1 MIIMKLQSWAVLALI
16 FVAVVW
22 GAGFVLMKDAISQQ
36 PVFDF
41 LATRFTLATL
51 VMVAIRPQVLSSIT
65 KQQVLRGSVL
75 GVMLGLAYIT
85 QTIGLDLTTA
95 AITGFLTGLYVVFT
109 PLLFW
114 FVFKKKVE
122 KKVIVGATLALTALL
137 FISFNGLSFDP
148 GQVWLIACA
157 LLFAGHIIGL
167 SFWSNAK
174 DIYPLTV
181 IQLAAGSAVCWL
193 GAVPD
198 GYQPPPNAFVWGTV
212 VFTAV
217 FATAMAFLIQTWA
230 QSIMDPSRVAIILT
244 GEIVF
249 AAVIAVAVGQEVLTT
264 RTIIGGVLIV
274 VAMLIVEWPDRKSKS
289 PLDQPHFT

>member
-1 MIIMKLQSWAVLALI
+1 MKLQSWAVLALI

-114 FVFKKKVE
+114 FVFRKKVE

-249 AAVIAVAVGQEVLTT
+249 AAVIAVAVGQEVLTA

>member
-1 MIIMKLQSWAVLALI
+1 MNLKSWAVLALI
-16 FVAVVW
+16 FVAIVW
-22 GAGFVLMKDAISQQ
+22 GAGFVLMKDALDDQ

-51 VMVAIRPQVLSSIT
+51 VMIAIRPQVLSAIN
-65 KQQVLRGSVL
+65 KQTLFRGSVL

-114 FVFKKKVE
+114 FVFKKKVD
-122 KKVIVGATLALTALL
+122 KKVIVGTTLALTALL
-137 FISFNGLSFDP
+137 FISFNGISIDP
-148 GQVWLIACA
+148 GQIWLITCA

-181 IQLAAGSAVCWL
+181 IQLAAGSVVCWL
-193 GAVPD
+193 GALPD
-198 GYQPPPNAFVWGTV
+198 GYQPPPNTFVWGTV

-249 AAVIAVAVGQEVLTT
+249 AAVIAVAVGQEVLAA

-274 VAMLIVEWPDRKSKS
+274 VAMLIVEWPDKKSKS

>member
-1 MIIMKLQSWAVLALI
+1 MTKSSWAVLSLI
-16 FVAVVW
+16 FVAIVW
-22 GAGFVLMKDAISQQ
+22 GAGFVLMKDAIDDQ

-51 VMVAIRPQVLSSIT
+51 VMIAIRPQVLSAVNRQT
-65 KQQVLRGSVL
+65 LFRGSVL

-114 FVFKKKVE
+114 FVFKKKVD
-122 KKVIVGATLALTALL
+122 KKVIVGTTLALTALL
-137 FISFNGLSFDP
+137 FISFNGISFDP

-181 IQLAAGSAVCWL
+181 VQLGAGAVVCWL

-198 GYQPPPNAFVWGTV
+198 GYQPPPNTFVWGTV

-249 AAVIAVAVGQEVLTT
+249 AAVIAVAVGQEVLAA

-274 VAMLIVEWPDRKSKS
+274 VAMLIVEWPDKKSKS

>member
-1 MIIMKLQSWAVLALI
+1 MTKSSWAVLSLI
-16 FVAVVW
+16 FVAIVW
-22 GAGFVLMKDAISQQ
+22 GAGFVLMKDAIDDQ

-51 VMVAIRPQVLSSIT
+51 VMIAIRPQVLSAIN
-65 KQQVLRGSVL
+65 KQTLFRGSVL

-114 FVFKKKVE
+114 FVFKKKVD
-122 KKVIVGATLALTALL
+122 KKVIVGTTLALTALL
-137 FISFNGLSFDP
+137 FISFNGISIDP
-148 GQVWLIACA
+148 GQIWLIACA

-174 DIYPLTV
+174 DIYTLTV
-181 IQLAAGSAVCWL
+181 IQLAAGSVVCWL
-193 GAVPD
+193 GALPD

-249 AAVIAVAVGQEVLTT
+249 AAVIAVAVGQEVLSA

-274 VAMLIVEWPDRKSKS
+274 VAMLIVEWPDKKSKS

>member
-1 MIIMKLQSWAVLALI
+1 MKLKSWAVIALV

-181 IQLAAGSAVCWL
+181 IQLAAGSVVCWL

>member
-1 MIIMKLQSWAVLALI
+1 MTKTTWAVLSLV
-16 FVAVVW
+16 FVTIVW
-22 GAGFVLMKDAISQQ
+22 GAAFVLMKDAIDDQ

-51 VMVAIRPQVLSSIT
+51 VMIVIRPQVLSSINR
-65 KQQVLRGSVL
+65 QNLFRGSIL

-85 QTIGLDLTTA
+85 QTIGLNLTTA

-114 FVFKKKVE
+114 FVLKKKVD
-122 KKVIVGATLALTALL
+122 KKVIVGTTLALTALL
-137 FISFNGLSFDP
+137 FISFNGISFDP

-167 SFWSNAK
+167 SFWSNPK

-181 IQLAAGSAVCWL
+181 IQLGAGAIVCWM

-244 GEIVF
+244 GEVVF
-249 AAVIAVAVGQEVLTT
+249 AAAIAVAVGQEVLSA

-274 VAMLIVEWPDRKSKS
+274 IAMLVVEWPNKRSKS

>member
-1 MIIMKLQSWAVLALI
+1 MKLKSWAVLALI
-16 FVAVVW
+16 FVAIVW
-22 GAGFVLMKDAISQQ
+22 GAGFVLMKDAINDQ

-41 LATRFTLATL
+41 LATRFTLATI
-51 VMVAIRPQVLSSIT
+51 VMIAIRPQVLTSIN
-65 KQQVLRGSVL
+65 KKILFRGSIL
-75 GVMLGLAYIT
+75 GVMLGLAYVT

-122 KKVIVGATLALTALL
+122 KKVIVGTTLALTALL

-148 GQVWLIACA
+148 GQIWLIACA

-181 IQLAAGSAVCWL
+181 VQLGAGAIVCWL

-212 VFTAV
+212 LFTAV

-230 QSIMDPSRVAIILT
+230 QAIMDPSKVAIILT

-249 AAVIAVAVGQEVLTT
+249 AAAIAVAVGQEVLSA
-264 RTIIGGVLIV
+264 RTVIGGVLIV
-274 VAMLIVEWPDRKSKS
+274 VAMLIVEWPDKKTKS

>member
-1 MIIMKLQSWAVLALI
+1 MKLKSWAVIALV

-65 KQQVLRGSVL
+65 KQTLLRGSVL

-85 QTIGLDLTTA
+85 QTIGLDQTTA

-114 FVFKKKVE
+114 FAFKKNVE
-122 KKVIVGATLALTALL
+122 KKVIVGTTLALTALL
-137 FISFNGLSFDP
+137 FISFNGISFDP
-148 GQVWLIACA
+148 GQVWLVACA

-181 IQLAAGSAVCWL
+181 IQLAAGSVVCWM

-249 AAVIAVAVGQEVLTT
+249 AAAIAVAVGQEVLSA

-274 VAMLIVEWPDRKSKS
+274 VAMLIVEWPDKKTKS

>member
-1 MIIMKLQSWAVLALI
+1 MTKSSWAVLSLI
-16 FVAVVW
+16 FVAIVW
-22 GAGFVLMKDAISQQ
+22 GAGFVLMKDAIDDQ

-51 VMVAIRPQVLSSIT
+51 VMIAIRPQVLSAIN
-65 KQQVLRGSVL
+65 KQTLFRGSVL

-114 FVFKKKVE
+114 FVFKKKVD
-122 KKVIVGATLALTALL
+122 KKVIVGTTLALTALL
-137 FISFNGLSFDP
+137 FISFNGISIDP
-148 GQVWLIACA
+148 GQIWLIACA

-181 IQLAAGSAVCWL
+181 VQLGAGAVVCWL

-249 AAVIAVAVGQEVLTT
+249 AAVIAVAVGQEVLAA

-274 VAMLIVEWPDRKSKS
+274 VAMLIVEWPDKKSKS

>member
-1 MIIMKLQSWAVLALI
+1 MTKTTWAVLSLV
-16 FVAVVW
+16 FVAIVW
-22 GAGFVLMKDAISQQ
+22 GAGFVLMKDAIDDQ

-51 VMVAIRPQVLSSIT
+51 VMIAIRPQVLSAIN
-65 KQQVLRGSVL
+65 KQTLLRGSIL

-114 FVFKKKVE
+114 FVFKKRVE
-122 KKVIVGATLALTALL
+122 KKVIVGTTLALTALL
-137 FISFNGLSFDP
+137 CISFNGISFDP

-181 IQLAAGSAVCWL
+181 IQLAAGSVVCWM

-249 AAVIAVAVGQEVLTT
+249 AAAIAVAVGQEVLSL
-264 RTIIGGVLIV
+264 RTVIGGVLIV
-274 VAMLIVEWPDRKSKS
+274 LAMLIVEWPDKRTKS

>member
-1 MIIMKLQSWAVLALI
+1 MNKVSWAVIALVL
-16 FVAVVW
+16 VAIVW
-22 GAGFVLMKDAISQQ
+22 GAGFVLMKDAIDQQ

-41 LATRFTLATL
+41 LATRFTLAAL
-51 VMVAIRPQVLSSIT
+51 VMIAIRPHVLASISR
-65 KQQVLRGSVL
+65 QNFFRGSVL

-109 PLLFW
+109 PILFW

-137 FISFNGLSFDP
+137 FISFNGISFDP

-181 IQLAAGSAVCWL
+181 IQLGAGSVVCWM

-249 AAVIAVAVGQEVLTT
+249 AAAIAVAVGQEVLSL
-264 RTIIGGVLIV
+264 RTVIGGVLIV
-274 VAMLIVEWPDRKSKS
+274 LAMLIVEWPDKKSKS

>member
-1 MIIMKLQSWAVLALI
+1 
-16 FVAVVW
+16 
-22 GAGFVLMKDAISQQ
+22 MKDAIDEQ

-41 LATRFTLATL
+41 LATRFTLAAL
-51 VMVAIRPQVLSSIT
+51 VMIAIRPQVLSLIGRQT
-65 KQQVLRGSVL
+65 LLRGSVL

-85 QTIGLDLTTA
+85 QTIGLELTTA

-109 PLLFW
+109 PVLFW
-114 FVFKKKVE
+114 FVFRKKIE
-122 KKVIVGATLALTALL
+122 MKVIVGSALALTALL
-137 FISFNGLSFDP
+137 FISFNGLSIDP
-148 GQVWLIACA
+148 GQIWLIACA

-167 SFWSNAK
+167 SFWATAK
-174 DIYPLTV
+174 EIYPITV
-181 IQLAAGSAVCWL
+181 VQLAAAAAVCWL

-198 GYQPPPNAFVWGTV
+198 GYQAPPNAFVWGTV
-212 VFTAV
+212 IFTAV

-249 AAVIAVAVGQEVLTT
+249 AALIAVAVGQEVLAA

-274 VAMLIVEWPDRKSKS
+274 AAMLIVEWPDKKTKS
-289 PLDQPHFT
+289 PLEQPHFT

>member
-1 MIIMKLQSWAVLALI
+1 MTKTTWAVLSLV
-16 FVAVVW
+16 FVAIVW
-22 GAGFVLMKDAISQQ
+22 GAGFVLMKDAIDDQ

-51 VMVAIRPQVLSSIT
+51 VMIAIRPQVLSAIN
-65 KQQVLRGSVL
+65 KQTLFRGSIL
-75 GVMLGLAYIT
+75 GFMLGLAYIT

-114 FVFKKKVE
+114 FVFKKEVE

-137 FISFNGLSFDP
+137 FISFNGISFDP

-181 IQLAAGSAVCWL
+181 IQLAAGSVVCWL

-198 GYQPPPNAFVWGTV
+198 GYQAPPNAFVWGTV

>member
-1 MIIMKLQSWAVLALI
+1 MKLKSWALLALV
-16 FVAVVW
+16 FVAIVW
-22 GAGFVLMKDAISQQ
+22 GAGFVLMKDAITQQ

-51 VMVAIRPQVLSSIT
+51 VMIAIRPQVLSSIT
-65 KQQVLRGSVL
+65 KQTLLRGSVL
-75 GVMLGLAYIT
+75 GIMLGLAYIT

-122 KKVIVGATLALTALL
+122 KKVIVGTTLALTALL
-137 FISFNGLSFDP
+137 FISFNGISFDP

-174 DIYPLTV
+174 EIYPLTV
-181 IQLAAGSAVCWL
+181 VQLGAGSIVCWL

-198 GYQPPPNAFVWGTV
+198 GYQPPPSAFVWGTV

-249 AAVIAVAVGQEVLTT
+249 AAAIAVAVGQEVLTA
-264 RTIIGGVLIV
+264 RTLIGGVLIV
-274 VAMLIVEWPDRKSKS
+274 IAMLIVEWPDRKSKS

>member
-1 MIIMKLQSWAVLALI
+1 MKLQSWAVLALI
-16 FVAVVW
+16 FVAIVW

>member
-1 MIIMKLQSWAVLALI
+1 MKLKSWAVLALV
-16 FVAVVW
+16 FVAIVW
-22 GAGFVLMKDAISQQ
+22 GAGFVLMKDAIDDQ

-51 VMVAIRPQVLSSIT
+51 VMIAIRPQVLSAIN
-65 KQQVLRGSVL
+65 KQTLFRGSVL

-114 FVFKKKVE
+114 FVFKKKVD
-122 KKVIVGATLALTALL
+122 KKVIVGTTLALTALL
-137 FISFNGLSFDP
+137 FISFNGISIDP
-148 GQVWLIACA
+148 GQIWLIACA

-174 DIYPLTV
+174 DIYTLTV
-181 IQLAAGSAVCWL
+181 IQLAAGSVVCWL
-193 GAVPD
+193 GALPD

-249 AAVIAVAVGQEVLTT
+249 AAVIAVAVGQEVLSA

-274 VAMLIVEWPDRKSKS
+274 VAMLIVEWPDKKSKS

>member
-1 MIIMKLQSWAVLALI
+1 M
-16 FVAVVW
+16 
-22 GAGFVLMKDAISQQ
+22 LMKDALDDQ

-51 VMVAIRPQVLSSIT
+51 VMIAIRPQVLTSINRQT
-65 KQQVLRGSVL
+65 LFRGSVL

-114 FVFKKKVE
+114 FVFKKKIE

-137 FISFNGLSFDP
+137 FISFNGISFDP
-148 GQVWLIACA
+148 SQVWLIACA

-181 IQLAAGSAVCWL
+181 IQLGAGALVCWL

-198 GYQPPPNAFVWGTV
+198 GYQPPPNASVWGTV

-249 AAVIAVAVGQEVLTT
+249 AAVIAVAVGQEVLSA

-274 VAMLIVEWPDRKSKS
+274 VAMLIVEWPDKKSKS

>member
-1 MIIMKLQSWAVLALI
+1 MKLKSWAVIALV
-16 FVAVVW
+16 FVAIVW
-22 GAGFVLMKDAISQQ
+22 GAGFVLMKDAINDQ

-41 LATRFTLATL
+41 LATRFTVATI
-51 VMVAIRPQVLSSIT
+51 VMISIRPQVLSSINKKT
-65 KQQVLRGSVL
+65 LFRGSIL

-109 PLLFW
+109 PILFW

-122 KKVIVGATLALTALL
+122 KKVIVGTTLALTALL
-137 FISFNGLSFDP
+137 FISFNGISFDP

-181 IQLAAGSAVCWL
+181 IQLGAGSVVCWM

-249 AAVIAVAVGQEVLTT
+249 AAAIAVAVGQEVLSL
-264 RTIIGGVLIV
+264 RTVIGGVLIV
-274 VAMLIVEWPDRKSKS
+274 LAMLIVEWPDKRTKS

>member
-1 MIIMKLQSWAVLALI
+1 MKLKSWAVIALV

-22 GAGFVLMKDAISQQ
+22 GAGFVLMKDAINDQ

-51 VMVAIRPQVLSSIT
+51 VMVAIRTQVLSAINKKT
-65 KQQVLRGSVL
+65 LLRGSIL

-122 KKVIVGATLALTALL
+122 KKVIVGTTLALTALL
-137 FISFNGLSFDP
+137 FISFNGISFDP

-181 IQLAAGSAVCWL
+181 IQLGAGSVVCWM
-193 GAVPD
+193 GAAPD

-217 FATAMAFLIQTWA
+217 FATAIAFLIQTWA

-249 AAVIAVAVGQEVLTT
+249 AAAIAVAVGQEVLSL
-264 RTIIGGVLIV
+264 RTVIGGVLIV
-274 VAMLIVEWPDRKSKS
+274 LAMLIVEWPDKKSKS

>member
-1 MIIMKLQSWAVLALI
+1 MKLKSWAVLSLV
-16 FVAVVW
+16 FVAIVW
-22 GAGFVLMKDAISQQ
+22 GAGFVLMKDAIDDQ

-51 VMVAIRPQVLSSIT
+51 VMIAIRPQVLSAIN
-65 KQQVLRGSVL
+65 KQTLFRGSVL

-114 FVFKKKVE
+114 FVFKKKVD
-122 KKVIVGATLALTALL
+122 KKVIFGTTLALTALL
-137 FISFNGLSFDP
+137 FISFNGISIDP
-148 GQVWLIACA
+148 GQIWLIACA

-181 IQLAAGSAVCWL
+181 VQLGAGAVVCWL

-217 FATAMAFLIQTWA
+217 FATALAFLIQTWA

-249 AAVIAVAVGQEVLTT
+249 AAVIAVAVGQEVLSA

-274 VAMLIVEWPDRKSKS
+274 VAMLIVEWPDKKSKS

>member
-1 MIIMKLQSWAVLALI
+1 MKLQSWAVLALI

-22 GAGFVLMKDAISQQ
+22 GAGFVLMKDAISHQ

-65 KQQVLRGSVL
+65 EQQVLRGSVL

-212 VFTAV
+212 FFTAV

>member
-1 MIIMKLQSWAVLALI
+1 MTKTTWAVLALI
-16 FVAVVW
+16 FVAIVW
-22 GAGFVLMKDAISQQ
+22 GAGFVLMKDAIDDQ

-51 VMVAIRPQVLSSIT
+51 VMIVIRPQVLNAIN
-65 KQQVLRGSVL
+65 KRVLLRGSVL

-109 PLLFW
+109 PLMFW

-122 KKVIVGATLALTALL
+122 KKVIVGAALALTALL

-167 SFWSNAK
+167 SFWSTAK

-181 IQLAAGSAVCWL
+181 VQLGAGALVCWL

-212 VFTAV
+212 VFTAI
-217 FATAMAFLIQTWA
+217 FATAMAFLVQTWA

-249 AAVIAVAVGQEVLTT
+249 AALIAVAVGQEVLAG

-274 VAMLIVEWPDRKSKS
+274 IAMLIVEWPNKRGKS

>member
-1 MIIMKLQSWAVLALI
+1 MTKTSWAVLSLI
-16 FVAVVW
+16 FVAIVW
-22 GAGFVLMKDAISQQ
+22 GAGFVLMKDAIDDQ

-41 LATRFTLATL
+41 LATRFTLATI
-51 VMVAIRPQVLSSIT
+51 VMIAIRPQVLSAINKRT
-65 KQQVLRGSVL
+65 FFRGSIL
-75 GVMLGLAYIT
+75 GFMLGLAYIT

-122 KKVIVGATLALTALL
+122 KKVIVGTTLALTALL
-137 FISFNGLSFDP
+137 FISFNGISVDP

-167 SFWSNAK
+167 SFWSNSQ

-181 IQLAAGSAVCWL
+181 VQLGAGAVVCWL

-249 AAVIAVAVGQEVLTT
+249 AAAIAVAVGQEVLSA
-264 RTIIGGVLIV
+264 RTIVGGVLIV
-274 VAMLIVEWPDRKSKS
+274 VAMLIVEWPDKKTKS

>member
-1 MIIMKLQSWAVLALI
+1 VSWAIIALTL
-16 FVAVVW
+16 VAIVW
-22 GAGFVLMKDAISQQ
+22 GAGFVLMKDAIDEQ

-41 LATRFTLATL
+41 LATRFTLAAL
-51 VMVAIRPQVLSSIT
+51 VMIAIRPQVLSLIGRQT
-65 KQQVLRGSVL
+65 LLRGSVL

-85 QTIGLDLTTA
+85 QTIGLELTTA

-109 PLLFW
+109 PVLFW
-114 FVFKKKVE
+114 FVFRKKIE
-122 KKVIVGATLALTALL
+122 RKVIVGCALALTALL
-137 FISFNGLSFDP
+137 FISFNGLSIDP
-148 GQVWLIACA
+148 GQIWLIACA

-167 SFWSNAK
+167 SFWATAK
-174 DIYPLTV
+174 EIYPITV
-181 IQLAAGSAVCWL
+181 VQLAAAAAVCWL

-198 GYQPPPNAFVWGTV
+198 GYQAPPNAFVWGTV
-212 VFTAV
+212 IFTAV

-249 AAVIAVAVGQEVLTT
+249 AALIAVAVGQEVLAA

-274 VAMLIVEWPDRKSKS
+274 AAMLIVEWPDKKTKS
-289 PLDQPHFT
+289 PLEQPHFT

>member
-1 MIIMKLQSWAVLALI
+1 MKLQSWAVLALI
-16 FVAVVW
+16 FVAIVW
-22 GAGFVLMKDAISQQ
+22 GAGFVLMKDAISEQ

-51 VMVAIRPQVLSSIT
+51 VMIAIRPQVLSSIN
-65 KQQVLRGSVL
+65 KQTFFRGSVL
-75 GVMLGLAYIT
+75 GAMLGLAYIT

-122 KKVIVGATLALTALL
+122 KKVIVGTTLALTALL
-137 FISFNGLSFDP
+137 FISFNGISFDP
-148 GQVWLIACA
+148 GQIWLIACA

-167 SFWSNAK
+167 SFWSNSK

-181 IQLAAGSAVCWL
+181 VQLGAGAIVCWL

-212 VFTAV
+212 IFTAV

-249 AAVIAVAVGQEVLTT
+249 AAAIAVAVGQEVLTT

-274 VAMLIVEWPDRKSKS
+274 GAMLIVEWPDRRSKS